1 MTVPSVIFRS
11 GSSQLTLS
19 GVYTQNR
26 VPASNF
32 LDAVQLLIR
41 SWVYLLSQSPEIC
54 KDVGH
59 YLPPDLVI
67 LTPCETRSADNFV

>member
-1 MTVPSVIFRS
+1 MEEES
-11 GSSQLTLS
+11 GQFTKP
-19 GVYTQNR
+19 GNYTQNW

-41 SWVYLLSQSPEIC
+41 SWVGRVPAVAESRDLF

-67 LTPCETRSADNFV
+67 LTLCETRSADNFV

>member
-1 MTVPSVIFRS
+1 MTANNEEVIPQGILVPVRGYSATIKVDLKT
-11 GSSQLTLS
+11 GLS
-19 GVYTQNR
+19 EIQVRVGR
-26 VPASNF
+26 VPAVAESRDLF
-32 LDAVQLLIR
+32 
-41 SWVYLLSQSPEIC
+41 